1 MEDNLD
7 GNTSGGNILGGNT
20 LGGNTLGWEYLEWE
34 YFGWRITWVEN
45 EEEGVHKESQVS
57 W

>member
-1 MEDNLD
+1 MEDTL
-7 GNTSGGNILGGNT
+7 SGNILGEGD
-20 LGGNTLGWEYLEWE
+20 L
-34 YFGWRITWVEN
+34 GWRITWVEN